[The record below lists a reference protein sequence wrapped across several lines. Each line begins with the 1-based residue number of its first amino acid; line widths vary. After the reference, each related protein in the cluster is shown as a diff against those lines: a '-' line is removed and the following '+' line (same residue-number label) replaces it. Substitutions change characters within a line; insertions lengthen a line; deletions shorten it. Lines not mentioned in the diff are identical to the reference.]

1 MSAMT
6 TPEKIDIDHDIPG
19 DIKRGLVLFL
29 DADQLNYRR
38 ATSYCF
44 AAKQFTGKHYFVCIG
59 TGLRKES
66 YWIPLTS
73 LRNLQGRHVDF
84 LWKWGC
90 EILGLGKGSLHAAKS
105 SMVGA

>member
-38 ATSYCF
+38 ATSY
-44 AAKQFTGKHYFVCIG
+44 
-59 TGLRKES
+59 
-66 YWIPLTS
+66 
-73 LRNLQGRHVDF
+73 
-84 LWKWGC
+84 
-90 EILGLGKGSLHAAKS
+90 
-105 SMVGA
+105 

>member
-29 DADQLNYRR
+29 DADQLMYRR
-38 ATSYCF
+38 ATCDCP
-44 AAKQFTGKHYFVCIG
+44 AAKQMKGAYYFVCIG

-66 YWIPLTS
+66 YWMLLT
-73 LRNLQGRHVDF
+73 RNNSQGRHVDF